1 MAVEKKAFDDWMKH
15 FACDDPYWKVPA
27 RYMDPSRLE
36 RFFNKLDK
44 FEENYPKWV
53 DDLYSSL
60 PTYYCMLCVSRTAT
74 AEELKRAYERKKKH
88 SFYPPELI
96 ERAYDALSTPNKRAT
111 YDKVLNLFLKITQ
124 ASTAVEKREMIE
136 HHDESIELEKEHAS
150 WEYVKENRRG
160 WLLLFYHGAPTFYEV
175 LGVASD
181 AVIEDL
187 EPKAGTEIDI
197 KSDNG
202 LKEKIRDILKNP
214 QLRFEYDLMLDFVDV
229 MSDDEVL
236 EELEE
241 KRAGWVGKDEF
252 YLLLLEHYDSL
263 WRYGQIMANHREWE
277 NYTGEKTFYDVLNL
291 DTAAIPVDKREA
303 ESFIRSA
310 YKELERTPEV
320 NLAYSV
326 LKNSRLMADYDWLL
340 KNEQWT
346 SKMHELD
353 IDNFDESQVRA
364 IREGFLCV

>member
-1 MAVEKKAFDDWMKH
+1 MAAEKKAFDDWMKH

-36 RFFNKLDK
+36 RFFSKFDK
-44 FEENYPKWV
+44 FEETYPKWV

-96 ERAYDALSTPNKRAT
+96 ERAYDALNTPTKRAT
-111 YDKVLNLFLKITQ
+111 YDKVLNMFLKITQ
-124 ASTAVEKREMIE
+124 GSTPVEKREMIE
-136 HHDESIELEKEHAS
+136 HHDEGIELEKEHAS

-160 WLLLFYHGAPTFYEV
+160 WFILFHLGAPTFYEV

-181 AVIEDL
+181 AVIADL
-187 EPKAGTEIDI
+187 ETKAGTEIDS

-214 QLRFEYDLMLDFVDV
+214 QLRFEYDIMLDFMDV
-229 MSDDEVL
+229 MLDDDDLDEI
-236 EELEE
+236 EERREE
-241 KRAGWVGKDEF
+241 WGGKDEF
-252 YLLLLEHYDSL
+252 YLLVLDRYDSL
-263 WRYGQIMANHREWE
+263 QRYGQIRNAHLEWE
-277 NYTGEKTFYDVLNL
+277 NYIDENTFYDVLNM
-291 DTAAIPVDKREA
+291 DSAAIPGDKREA

-310 YKELERTPEV
+310 YKVQERTPEV

-326 LKNSRLMADYDWLL
+326 LKNSRLRADYDWLL
-340 KNEQWT
+340 RNKQWT
-346 SKMHELD
+346 SKLHELD
-353 IDNFDESQVRA
+353 IANFDESQVRA